1 MTRLTYKSLQHITN
15 TQKPYRGTNRYPM
28 DARTNNAN
36 CFTLEQDESGIYYR
50 VFKGSRWDMLP
61 ITKEYYES
69 MKNVQG
75 SDVHEKDPTQTWIEH
90 KYYKIVTSRVELCVV
105 RPDNTVELTRSSLSQ
120 GENMKLTDWTN
131 GYVHCDSRLGGV
143 IYTQGSYS
151 RRTHMFPLFEGL
163 RFDFETLTPHES
175 QNIRVFRRSINR
187 RASKELMTKYKA
199 GLQVSDVMM
208 KVMDYQSFM
217 TEAQEIAKDK
227 WGDKFTM
234 GTFSSNDCLNEGTLL
249 LEQGDTFE
257 AGVFLMLGC
266 NLQEFSTWR
275 LRNHDPVNNTN
286 WYSRNVDMPE
296 LMAKFA
302 RVLPKH
308 LYRSEMPF
316 DEHEVKYGEVYPR
329 SEWGIKVLCNDEEV
343 EVY

>member
-1 MTRLTYKSLQHITN
+1 MKLNYKSLQHITN
-15 TQKPYRGTNRYPM
+15 TQKPYRGTNRFPM

-36 CFTLEQDESGIYYR
+36 CFTLETDEAGEVFYR
-50 VFKGSRWDMLP
+50 VFKGSHWHAEP
-61 ITKEYYES
+61 VTEEYYET
-69 MKNVQG
+69 MKNVKD
-75 SDVHEKDPTQTWIEH
+75 SEVHKKEPNQTWVDH
-90 KYYKIVTSRVELCVV
+90 DFYKMVTSRSELCVV
-105 RPDNTVELTRSSLSQ
+105 RPDNTVELTRKYMSQ

-143 IYTQGSYS
+143 IYTQGSWNS
-151 RRTHMFPLFEGL
+151 KTHIFPLFSGL
-163 RFDFETLTPHES
+163 RFDFENLKPHES

-208 KVMDYQSFM
+208 KVMDYKSFM
-217 TEAQEIAKDK
+217 TEAQEIVKDK
-227 WGDKFTM
+227 WGDKFIE
-234 GTFSSNDCLNEGTLL
+234 GKFSSNDCLNEGTLL

-275 LRNHDPVNNTN
+275 LRNFDGTVVS
-286 WYSRNVDMPE
+286 WYGRGIDMSE
-296 LMAKFA
+296 LMQKFA

-308 LYRSEMPF
+308 LYRNEMPF
-316 DEHEVKYGEVYPR
+316 DEHEIKYGELYPR
-329 SEWGIKVLCNDEEV
+329 SEWGIKLLCNDEEV